1 MFSAVI
7 IFSFSYN
14 SKNCV
19 FADGVTVGVVVG
31 VGVEVAT
38 GDDVTD
44 GVGVVTGV
52 PVGVTDGVGV
62 GVLVG
67 TGVSGN
73 VSSCKKV
80 KNLSWADEKLF
91 ISAVCPKE
99 IMVFISPERII
110 SLLRIKRL

>member
-1 MFSAVI
+1 
-7 IFSFSYN
+7 
-14 SKNCV
+14 V
-19 FADGVTVGVVVG
+19 FADGVRVGVGVD

-38 GDDVTD
+38 GDEVTV

-62 GVLVG
+62 GVLVA
-67 TGVSGN
+67 TGVNGK

-80 KNLSWADEKLF
+80 KNLSCAEEKLF
-91 ISAVCPKE
+91 MSAVCPKE

-110 SLLRIKRL
+110 SLFLIKRL